1 MVCISSFSLLE
12 HVVRTRSMVPVNIN
26 NTSFPLIY
34 LHHSDISD
42 LLLFYKVSIY
52 NVEGRVVTNL
62 SRLNKDIR
70 FIR

>member
-12 HVVRTRSMVPVNIN
+12 HVVRTRSMVHVNIN

-62 SRLNKDIR
+62 SRLDKDIR